1 MRQFLTVLK
10 FELNNYFKNKS
21 FLLTT
26 IVLMILAVGIIA
38 VPGVIMNMDRGGSG
52 NSTVSGSVSTGDE
65 TDGDVSEDAEESA
78 VSFALWDKNG
88 SLVDTGAFA
97 ASMGMNVE
105 WISCTDTD
113 QVEDA
118 VNSGEAE
125 AGFIVEDLL
134 HYTYVVENNSMY
146 DMTQDAFSQAAAI
159 TYRAQILTEQG
170 MDPVQI
176 ETLYQTQPAVETK
189 ILGKDSA
196 GNYAYTYM
204 LIMVLYFL
212 LIFYGQMIATSVT
225 SEKSNRAIEILV
237 TSVDSNSLIFGKVL
251 AGAIAGLIQCALILG
266 SAVGAYQIFG
276 ESWGGLLDNVF
287 DIPIPVWAA
296 FAVFGIM
303 GYLLYAFCFG
313 MLGALVSK
321 TEDISKAATPITM
334 IYLVSFFI
342 AIFGMNDSDG
352 ILMRVASFIP
362 FTSSNGMLIRISMG
376 SVEIWEIIISGVLLA
391 ATCAVTGFLAAKIFR
406 FGTLMYGNPIKFTTA
421 LKKIREK

>member
-1 MRQFLTVLK
+1 MKQFLTVLK

-21 FLLTT
+21 FVLTT
-26 IVLMILAVGIIA
+26 IVLMVLAAGIIA
-38 VPGVIMNMDRGGSG
+38 LPGLLMGRDDS
-52 NSTVSGSVSTGDE
+52 SSVSGGAESGAAAEE
-65 TDGDVSEDAEESA
+65 TDGTV
-78 VSFALWDKNG
+78 ALFDKNG
-88 SLVDTGAFA
+88 NISDPAAFGEA
-97 ASMGMNVE
+97 MGMNIE
-105 WISCTDTD
+105 WVICTDSA

-118 VNSGEAE
+118 VNEGNAE

-134 HYTYVVENNSMY
+134 HYTYVVENRSMS
-146 DMTQDAFSQAAAI
+146 DTLQGAFSQAAAMSW
-159 TYRAQILTEQG
+159 RAQTLTEEG
-170 MDPVQI
+170 LDPAEI
-176 ETLYQTQPAVETK
+176 ESLYQVQPQYETQ

-196 GNYAYTYM
+196 GSYAYTYM
-204 LIMVLYFL
+204 LIMILYFL

-251 AGAIAGLIQCALILG
+251 AGAIAGLIQCVLILG
-266 SAVGAYQIFG
+266 SAVGTYQIFR

-287 DIPIPVWAA
+287 DIPVPVWAA
-296 FAVFGIM
+296 FGVFGMM

-321 TEDISKAATPITM
+321 TEDISKASMPVLM
-334 IYLVSFFI
+334 IYIISFFI
-342 AIFGMNDSDG
+342 AIMGLNDSNS
-352 ILMRVASFIP
+352 LLVRAASFIP

-376 SVEIWEIIISGVLLA
+376 SVEMWEIIVSGALLA
-391 ATCAVTGFLAAKIFR
+391 VFCVGAGILAAKIFR

>member
-1 MRQFLTVLK
+1 MKQFLTVLK

-21 FLLTT
+21 FVLTT
-26 IVLMILAVGIIA
+26 IVLMVLAAGIIA
-38 VPGVIMNMDRGGSG
+38 LPGLLMGRDDS
-52 NSTVSGSVSTGDE
+52 SSVSGGAESGEAAEE
-65 TDGDVSEDAEESA
+65 TDGTV
-78 VSFALWDKNG
+78 ALFDKNG
-88 SLVDTGAFA
+88 NISDPAAFGEA
-97 ASMGMNVE
+97 MGMNIE
-105 WISCTDTD
+105 WVICTDSA

-118 VNSGEAE
+118 VNEGNAE

-134 HYTYVVENNSMY
+134 HYTYVVENRSMS
-146 DMTQDAFSQAAAI
+146 DTLQGAFSQAAAMSW
-159 TYRAQILTEQG
+159 RAQTLTEEG
-170 MDPVQI
+170 LDPAEI
-176 ETLYQTQPAVETK
+176 ESLYQVQPQYETQ

-196 GNYAYTYM
+196 GSYAYTYM
-204 LIMVLYFL
+204 LIMILYFL

-251 AGAIAGLIQCALILG
+251 AGAIAGLIQCVLILG
-266 SAVGAYQIFG
+266 SAVGTYQIFR

-287 DIPIPVWAA
+287 DIPVPVWAA
-296 FAVFGIM
+296 FGVFGMM

-321 TEDISKAATPITM
+321 TEDISKASMPVLM
-334 IYLVSFFI
+334 IYIISFFI
-342 AIFGMNDSDG
+342 AIMGLNDSNS
-352 ILMRVASFIP
+352 LLVRAASFIP

-376 SVEIWEIIISGVLLA
+376 SVEMWEIIVSGALLA
-391 ATCAVTGFLAAKIFR
+391 VFCVGAGILAAKIFR

>member
-26 IVLMILAVGIIA
+26 ILLIVLAVGIIA
-38 VPGVIMNMDRGGSG
+38 VPGILMGRDSGSG
-52 NSTVSGSVSTGDE
+52 GAETEYAAFESESTVGVDE
-65 TDGDVSEDAEESA
+65 DVSEQET
-78 VSFALWDKNG
+78 VALFDKNG
-88 SLVDTGAFA
+88 SIVDLSSFSAL
-97 ASMGMNVE
+97 MGME
-105 WISCTDTD
+105 IRWLECSGED

-118 VNSGEAE
+118 VNNGNAK

-134 HYTYVVENNSMY
+134 HYTYVVENRSMS
-146 DMTQDAFSQAAAI
+146 DSLQTAFSQAAAAS
-159 TYRAQILTEQG
+159 YRSQVLAEQG
-170 MDPVQI
+170 IDAAEI
-176 ETLYQTQPAVETK
+176 EALYQIQPESETQ

-196 GNYAYTYM
+196 GSYAYTYM

-266 SAVGAYQIFG
+266 SAVGAYQIFR
-276 ESWGGLLDNVF
+276 ESWGGLLDSLF
-287 DIPIPVWAA
+287 DIPVPVWIA
-296 FAVFGIM
+296 FAVFGMM

-321 TEDISKAATPITM
+321 TEDISKASAPVLMLYI
-334 IYLVSFFI
+334 ISFFI
-342 AIFGMNDSDG
+342 AIFGLNDSNG
-352 ILMRVASFIP
+352 ILVRVASFIP
-362 FTSSNGMLIRISMG
+362 FTSSNGMLIRVAMG
-376 SVEIWEIIISGVLLA
+376 SVEMWEIIVSGVLLA
-391 ATCAVTGFLAAKIFR
+391 VFCVGAGVLAAKIFR

>member
-26 IVLMILAVGIIA
+26 ILLIVLAVGIIA
-38 VPGVIMNMDRGGSG
+38 VPGILMGRDSGSG
-52 NSTVSGSVSTGDE
+52 GAETEYAASESESTVGVDE
-65 TDGDVSEDAEESA
+65 DVSEQET
-78 VSFALWDKNG
+78 VALFDKNG
-88 SLVDTGAFA
+88 SIVDLSSFSAL
-97 ASMGMNVE
+97 MGME
-105 WISCTDTD
+105 IRWLECSGED

-118 VNSGEAE
+118 VNNGNAE

-134 HYTYVVENNSMY
+134 HYTYVVENRSMS
-146 DMTQDAFSQAAAI
+146 DSLQTAFSQAAAAS
-159 TYRAQILTEQG
+159 YRSQVLAEQG
-170 MDPVQI
+170 IDAAEI
-176 ETLYQTQPAVETK
+176 EALYQIQPESEMQ

-196 GNYAYTYM
+196 GSYAYTYM

-266 SAVGAYQIFG
+266 SAVGAYQIFR
-276 ESWGGLLDNVF
+276 ESWGGLLDSLF
-287 DIPIPVWAA
+287 DIPVPVWIA
-296 FAVFGIM
+296 FAVFGMM

-321 TEDISKAATPITM
+321 TEDISKASAPVLMLYI
-334 IYLVSFFI
+334 ISFFI
-342 AIFGMNDSDG
+342 AIFGLNDSNG
-352 ILMRVASFIP
+352 ILVRVASFIP
-362 FTSSNGMLIRISMG
+362 FTSSNGMLIRVAMG
-376 SVEIWEIIISGVLLA
+376 SVEMWEIIVSGVLLA
-391 ATCAVTGFLAAKIFR
+391 VFCVGAGVLAAKIFR

>member
-1 MRQFLTVLK
+1 MKQFLTVLK

-26 IVLMILAVGIIA
+26 ILLIVLAVGIIA
-38 VPGVIMNMDRGGSG
+38 VPGVLMGRD
-52 NSTVSGSVSTGDE
+52 SGSAGAETEELADSDSESTGGVDE
-65 TDGDVSEDAEESA
+65 DVSDQDT
-78 VSFALWDKNG
+78 VALFDKNG
-88 SLVDTGAFA
+88 SIADLSSFTAL
-97 ASMGMNVE
+97 MGTEIRWMECSDEN
-105 WISCTDTD
+105 

-118 VNSGEAE
+118 VNDGNAE

-134 HYTYVVENNSMY
+134 HYTYVVENRSMS
-146 DMTQDAFSQAAAI
+146 DSLQSAFSQAAAAS
-159 TYRAQILTEQG
+159 YRSQVLEEQG
-170 MDPVQI
+170 LDPSEI
-176 ETLYQTQPAVETK
+176 EALYQIQPESEMQ

-196 GNYAYTYM
+196 GSYAYTYM

-266 SAVGAYQIFG
+266 SAVGAYQIFR
-276 ESWGGLLDNVF
+276 ESWGGLLDSLF
-287 DIPIPVWAA
+287 DIPVPVWIA
-296 FAVFGIM
+296 FAVFGMM

-321 TEDISKAATPITM
+321 TEDISKASAPVLMLYI
-334 IYLVSFFI
+334 ISFFI
-342 AIFGMNDSDG
+342 AIFGLNDSNG
-352 ILMRVASFIP
+352 ILVRVASFIP
-362 FTSSNGMLIRISMG
+362 FTSSNGMLIRIAMG
-376 SVEIWEIIISGVLLA
+376 SVEMWEIIVSGVLLA
-391 ATCAVTGFLAAKIFR
+391 AFCVGAGVLAAKIFR

>member
-1 MRQFLTVLK
+1 MKQFLTVLK

-26 IVLMILAVGIIA
+26 ILLIVLAVGIIA
-38 VPGVIMNMDRGGSG
+38 VPGVLMGRD
-52 NSTVSGSVSTGDE
+52 SGSAGAETEELADSDSESTGGVDE
-65 TDGDVSEDAEESA
+65 DVSDQDT
-78 VSFALWDKNG
+78 VALFDKNG
-88 SLVDTGAFA
+88 SIADLSSFTAL
-97 ASMGMNVE
+97 MGTEIRWMECSDEN
-105 WISCTDTD
+105 

-118 VNSGEAE
+118 VNDGNAE

-134 HYTYVVENNSMY
+134 HYTYVVENRSMS
-146 DMTQDAFSQAAAI
+146 DPLQSAFSQAAAAS
-159 TYRAQILTEQG
+159 YRSQVLEEQG
-170 MDPVQI
+170 LDPSEI
-176 ETLYQTQPAVETK
+176 EALYQIQPESEMQ

-196 GNYAYTYM
+196 GSYAYTYM

-266 SAVGAYQIFG
+266 SAVGAYQIFR
-276 ESWGGLLDNVF
+276 ESWGGLLDSLF
-287 DIPIPVWAA
+287 DIPVPVWIA
-296 FAVFGIM
+296 FAVFGMM

-321 TEDISKAATPITM
+321 TEDISKASAPVLMLYI
-334 IYLVSFFI
+334 ISFFI
-342 AIFGMNDSDG
+342 AIFGLNDSNG
-352 ILMRVASFIP
+352 ILVRVASFIP
-362 FTSSNGMLIRISMG
+362 FTSSNGMLIRIAMG
-376 SVEIWEIIISGVLLA
+376 SVEMWEIIVSGVLLA
-391 ATCAVTGFLAAKIFR
+391 AFCVGAGVLAAKIFR

>member
-1 MRQFLTVLK
+1 MKQFLTVLK

-21 FLLTT
+21 FVLTT
-26 IVLMILAVGIIA
+26 IVLMVLAAGIIA
-38 VPGVIMNMDRGGSG
+38 LPGLLMGRDDS
-52 NSTVSGSVSTGDE
+52 SSVSGGAESGAAAEE
-65 TDGDVSEDAEESA
+65 TDGTV
-78 VSFALWDKNG
+78 ALFDKNG
-88 SLVDTGAFA
+88 NISDPAAFGEA
-97 ASMGMNVE
+97 MGMNIE
-105 WISCTDTD
+105 WVICTDSA

-118 VNSGEAE
+118 VNEGNAE

-134 HYTYVVENNSMY
+134 HYTYVVENRSMS
-146 DMTQDAFSQAAAI
+146 DTLQSAFSQAAAMSW
-159 TYRAQILTEQG
+159 RAQTLTEEG
-170 MDPVQI
+170 LDPAEI
-176 ETLYQTQPAVETK
+176 ESLYQVQPQYETQ

-196 GNYAYTYM
+196 GSYAYTYM
-204 LIMVLYFL
+204 LIMILYFL

-251 AGAIAGLIQCALILG
+251 AGAIAGLIQCVLILG
-266 SAVGAYQIFG
+266 SAVGTYQIFR

-287 DIPIPVWAA
+287 DIPVPVWAA
-296 FAVFGIM
+296 FGVFGMM

-321 TEDISKAATPITM
+321 TEDISKASMPVLM
-334 IYLVSFFI
+334 IYIISFFI
-342 AIFGMNDSDG
+342 AIMGLNDSNS
-352 ILMRVASFIP
+352 LLVRVASFIP

-376 SVEIWEIIISGVLLA
+376 SVEMWEIIVSGALLA
-391 ATCAVTGFLAAKIFR
+391 VFCVGAGILAAKIFR

>member
-1 MRQFLTVLK
+1 
-10 FELNNYFKNKS
+10 
-21 FLLTT
+21 
-26 IVLMILAVGIIA
+26 
-38 VPGVIMNMDRGGSG
+38 
-52 NSTVSGSVSTGDE
+52 
-65 TDGDVSEDAEESA
+65 
-78 VSFALWDKNG
+78 
-88 SLVDTGAFA
+88 
-97 ASMGMNVE
+97 MNVE

-146 DMTQDAFSQAAAI
+146 DMTQDAFSQAAAM

-176 ETLYQTQPAVETK
+176 ETLYQTQPAVETR

>member
-1 MRQFLTVLK
+1 MKQFLTVLK

-21 FLLTT
+21 FVLTT
-26 IVLMILAVGIIA
+26 IVLMVLAAGIIA
-38 VPGVIMNMDRGGSG
+38 LPGLLMGRDDS
-52 NSTVSGSVSTGDE
+52 SSVSGGAESGAAAEE
-65 TDGDVSEDAEESA
+65 TDGTV
-78 VSFALWDKNG
+78 ALFDKNG
-88 SLVDTGAFA
+88 NISDPAAFGEA
-97 ASMGMNVE
+97 MGMNIE
-105 WISCTDTD
+105 WVICTDSA

-118 VNSGEAE
+118 VNEGNAE

-134 HYTYVVENNSMY
+134 HYTYVVENRSMS
-146 DMTQDAFSQAAAI
+146 DTLQGAFSQAAAMSW
-159 TYRAQILTEQG
+159 RAQTLIEEGL
-170 MDPVQI
+170 DPAEI
-176 ETLYQTQPAVETK
+176 ESLYQVQPQYETQ

-196 GNYAYTYM
+196 GSYAYTYM
-204 LIMVLYFL
+204 LIMILYFL

-251 AGAIAGLIQCALILG
+251 AGAIAGLIQCVLILG
-266 SAVGAYQIFG
+266 SAVGTYQIFR

-287 DIPIPVWAA
+287 DIPVPVWAA
-296 FAVFGIM
+296 FGVFGMM

-321 TEDISKAATPITM
+321 TEDISKASMPVLM
-334 IYLVSFFI
+334 IYIISFFI
-342 AIFGMNDSDG
+342 AIMGLNDSNS
-352 ILMRVASFIP
+352 LLVRVASFIP

-376 SVEIWEIIISGVLLA
+376 SVEMWEIIVSGALLA
-391 ATCAVTGFLAAKIFR
+391 VFCVGAGILAAKIFR

>member
-1 MRQFLTVLK
+1 MKQFLTVLK

-21 FLLTT
+21 FVLTT
-26 IVLMILAVGIIA
+26 IVLMVLAAGIIA
-38 VPGVIMNMDRGGSG
+38 LPGLLMGRDDS
-52 NSTVSGSVSTGDE
+52 SSVSGGAESGAAAEE
-65 TDGDVSEDAEESA
+65 TDGTV
-78 VSFALWDKNG
+78 ALFDKNG
-88 SLVDTGAFA
+88 NISDPAAFGEA
-97 ASMGMNVE
+97 MGMNIE
-105 WISCTDTD
+105 WVICTDSA

-118 VNSGEAE
+118 VNEGNAE

-134 HYTYVVENNSMY
+134 HYTYVVENRSMS
-146 DMTQDAFSQAAAI
+146 DTLQGAFSQAAAMSW
-159 TYRAQILTEQG
+159 RAQTLTEEG
-170 MDPVQI
+170 LDPAEI
-176 ETLYQTQPAVETK
+176 ESLYQVQPQYETQ

-196 GNYAYTYM
+196 GSYAYTYM
-204 LIMVLYFL
+204 LIMILYFL

-251 AGAIAGLIQCALILG
+251 AGAIAGLIQCVLILG
-266 SAVGAYQIFG
+266 SAVGTYQIFR

-287 DIPIPVWAA
+287 DIPVPVWAA
-296 FAVFGIM
+296 FGVFGMM

-321 TEDISKAATPITM
+321 TEDISKASMPVLM
-334 IYLVSFFI
+334 IYIISFFI
-342 AIFGMNDSDG
+342 AIMGLNDSNS
-352 ILMRVASFIP
+352 LLVRVASFIP

-376 SVEIWEIIISGVLLA
+376 SVEMWENIVSGALLA
-391 ATCAVTGFLAAKIFR
+391 VFCVGAGILAAKIFR

>member
-1 MRQFLTVLK
+1 MKQFLTVLK

-21 FLLTT
+21 FVLTT
-26 IVLMILAVGIIA
+26 IVLMVLAAGIIA
-38 VPGVIMNMDRGGSG
+38 LPGLLMGRDDS
-52 NSTVSGSVSTGDE
+52 SSVSGGAESGAAAEE
-65 TDGDVSEDAEESA
+65 TDGTV
-78 VSFALWDKNG
+78 ALFDKNG
-88 SLVDTGAFA
+88 NISDPAAFGEA
-97 ASMGMNVE
+97 MGMNIE
-105 WISCTDTD
+105 WVICTDSA

-118 VNSGEAE
+118 VNEGKAE

-134 HYTYVVENNSMY
+134 HYTYVVENRSMS
-146 DMTQDAFSQAAAI
+146 DTLQGAFSQAAAMSW
-159 TYRAQILTEQG
+159 RAQTLTEEG
-170 MDPVQI
+170 LDPAEI
-176 ETLYQTQPAVETK
+176 ESLYQVQPQYETQ

-196 GNYAYTYM
+196 GSYAYTYM
-204 LIMVLYFL
+204 LIMILYFL

-251 AGAIAGLIQCALILG
+251 AGAIAGLIQCVLILG
-266 SAVGAYQIFG
+266 SAVGTYQIFR

-287 DIPIPVWAA
+287 DIPVPVWAA
-296 FAVFGIM
+296 FGVFGMM

-321 TEDISKAATPITM
+321 TEDISKASMPVLM
-334 IYLVSFFI
+334 IYIISFFI
-342 AIFGMNDSDG
+342 AIMGLNDSNS
-352 ILMRVASFIP
+352 LLVRVASFIP

-376 SVEIWEIIISGVLLA
+376 SVEMWEIIVSGALLA
-391 ATCAVTGFLAAKIFR
+391 VFCVGAGILAAKIFR

>member
-1 MRQFLTVLK
+1 MKQFLTVLK

-21 FLLTT
+21 FVLTT
-26 IVLMILAVGIIA
+26 IVLMVLAAGIIA
-38 VPGVIMNMDRGGSG
+38 LPGLLMGRDDS
-52 NSTVSGSVSTGDE
+52 SSVSGDAESGAAAEE
-65 TDGDVSEDAEESA
+65 TDGTV
-78 VSFALWDKNG
+78 ALFDKNG
-88 SLVDTGAFA
+88 NISDPAAFGEA
-97 ASMGMNVE
+97 MGMNIE
-105 WISCTDTD
+105 WVICTDSA

-118 VNSGEAE
+118 VNEGNAE

-134 HYTYVVENNSMY
+134 HYTYVVENRSMS
-146 DMTQDAFSQAAAI
+146 DTLQGAFSQAAAMSW
-159 TYRAQILTEQG
+159 RAQTLTEEG
-170 MDPVQI
+170 LDPAEI
-176 ETLYQTQPAVETK
+176 ESLYQVQPQYETQ

-196 GNYAYTYM
+196 GSYAYTYM
-204 LIMVLYFL
+204 LIMILYFL

-251 AGAIAGLIQCALILG
+251 AGAIAGLIQCVLILG
-266 SAVGAYQIFG
+266 SAVGTYQIFR

-287 DIPIPVWAA
+287 DIPVPVWAA
-296 FAVFGIM
+296 FGVFGMM

-321 TEDISKAATPITM
+321 TEDISKASMPVLM
-334 IYLVSFFI
+334 IYIISFFI
-342 AIFGMNDSDG
+342 AIMGLNDSNS
-352 ILMRVASFIP
+352 LLVRVASFIP

-376 SVEIWEIIISGVLLA
+376 SVEMWEIIVSGALLA
-391 ATCAVTGFLAAKIFR
+391 VFCVGAGILAAKIFR

>member
-1 MRQFLTVLK
+1 MKQFLTVLK

-26 IVLMILAVGIIA
+26 ILLIVLAVGIIA
-38 VPGVIMNMDRGGSG
+38 VPGVLMGRDSGSG
-52 NSTVSGSVSTGDE
+52 GDE
-65 TDGDVSEDAEESA
+65 TEYAAPESESTDGVDEDVSDQES
-78 VSFALWDKNG
+78 VALFDKNG
-88 SLVDTGAFA
+88 SIEDLSSF
-97 ASMGMNVE
+97 SSLMG
-105 WISCTDTD
+105 T
-113 QVEDA
+113 QVQWLECSDESQVKEA
-118 VNSGEAE
+118 VNEGSVE

-134 HYTYVVENNSMY
+134 HYTYVVENRSMS
-146 DMTQDAFSQAAAI
+146 DSLQTAFSQAAAAS
-159 TYRAQILTEQG
+159 YRSQVLAEQG
-170 MDPVQI
+170 IDASEI
-176 ETLYQTQPAVETK
+176 EALYQIQPESETQ

-196 GNYAYTYM
+196 GSYAYTYM

-266 SAVGAYQIFG
+266 SAVGAYQIFR
-276 ESWGGLLDNVF
+276 ESWGGLLDSLF
-287 DIPIPVWAA
+287 DIPVPVWIA
-296 FAVFGIM
+296 FAVFGMM

-321 TEDISKAATPITM
+321 TEDISKASAPVLMLYI
-334 IYLVSFFI
+334 ISFFI
-342 AIFGMNDSDG
+342 AIFGLNDSNG
-352 ILMRVASFIP
+352 ILVRVASFIP
-362 FTSSNGMLIRISMG
+362 FTSSNGMLIRVAMG
-376 SVEIWEIIISGVLLA
+376 SVDMWEIIVSGVLLA
-391 ATCAVTGFLAAKIFR
+391 VFCVGAGVLAAKIFR